1 MSGRP
6 VLLSAHRLAV
16 DRGRRRVLEDVT
28 LELRA
33 GEALAV
39 VGPNAAGKSTLVQ
52 ALAGLLAPAS
62 GEVRLD
68 ERALAD
74 WPRDARA
81 RSLALATSREEGP
94 DSLSVADRVAL
105 GRYPHCGPFQPL
117 DARDEA
123 AVARAIE
130 RTGIAHL
137 AERRLGTL
145 SAGERQLATLARG
158 LAQEPRV
165 LLLDEPAAHLDI
177 GHQLQLFRTLDD
189 VRRGGVG
196 VLAVVHDLSRA
207 AAWADRMLLVAQGR
221 IAAEGQ
227 PAAVLESEAASRA
240 FGVRI
245 RGHAVPGQA
254 HPFYS
259 FEEGT

>member
-1 MSGRP
+1 MSA
-6 VLLSAHRLAV
+6 VLLSAHGLAV

-52 ALAGLLAPAS
+52 ALAGLLAPVS

-68 ERALAD
+68 GRALAA

-81 RSLALATSREEGP
+81 RTLALVTSREEGP
-94 DSLSVADRVAL
+94 DSLSVADRVTL
-105 GRYPHCGPFQPL
+105 GRYPHRGPFQPL
-117 DARDEA
+117 DVKDEA
-123 AVARAIE
+123 AVARALE
-130 RTGIAHL
+130 QTGIAHL
-137 AERRLGTL
+137 AARRLGTL

-189 VRRGGVG
+189 VRHGGVG

-207 AAWADRMLLVAQGR
+207 AVWADRMLLVAQGR

-227 PAAVLESEAASRA
+227 PASVLESEAASRA
-240 FGVRI
+240 FGIRI
-245 RGHAVPGQA
+245 RGHVVPA
-254 HPFYS
+254 LPHPFYS
-259 FEEGT
+259 FEEGP